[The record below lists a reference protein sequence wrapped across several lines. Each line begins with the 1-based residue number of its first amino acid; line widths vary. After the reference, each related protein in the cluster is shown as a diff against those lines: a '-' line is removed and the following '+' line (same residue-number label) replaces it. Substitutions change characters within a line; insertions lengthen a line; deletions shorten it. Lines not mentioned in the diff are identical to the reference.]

1 VTGKGLAGMVRPQF
15 LADLGEHD
23 LAVEERTGGRFG
35 SDDTAFSE
43 KGVPTVGLYTGAG
56 EPKSEAEAKLFGGA
70 AGRPFDACYHLA
82 CDTTEN
88 IDREVLEQHARALVR
103 VLRAVAIAVPTPDAP
118 AQNTGDLPDP
128 RR

>member
-23 LAVEERTGGRFG
+23 LAVEERTEGRFG

-70 AGRPFDACYHLA
+70 AGRPFDA
-82 CDTTEN
+82 
-88 IDREVLEQHARALVR
+88 
-103 VLRAVAIAVPTPDAP
+103 
-118 AQNTGDLPDP
+118 
-128 RR
+128 